1 MKKRLLLF
9 AASCLLSLLIAE
21 VVLRIHNPFP
31 GRVRGDQIVLGKN
44 VRFTFAGPGN
54 HKLDAEIAYSTNS
67 LGLRGPEPP
76 PDFHAYTSIIT
87 VGGSTTECRYLSD
100 DKTWP
105 AQLERSLAKSSPKVW
120 VNNAGLDGHSTF
132 GHAVLLQDYV
142 LKLKPTLVL
151 LLVGWNDVGLS
162 VPREFDREQFAWRSG
177 SLRRLLISAANH
189 SEVLTLGLI
198 AHRSRQAWL
207 RGKGHGMNFDIRKRP
222 TFQMTESEVAALCDH
237 HAATFLSGYE
247 QRLKRLVVMT
257 REAGS
262 EPVLITQT
270 TMCAIGV
277 DAATGFDFGSVRA
290 EPDMNCGALW
300 RLLEIYNDSTRRIG
314 RETGTT
320 VIDLARLLPR
330 DENYFYDMVHFS
342 NPGAAAVGE
351 IVASSLAG
359 DLAGYKEAPAGID

>member
-1 MKKRLLLF
+1 MRKRLLLF

-76 PDFHAYTSIIT
+76 PDFDAYTSIIT

-105 AQLERSLAKSSPKVW
+105 AQLARSLRRSSPKVW

-142 LKLKPTLVL
+142 LKLKPKFVL
-151 LLVGWNDVGLS
+151 LLVGWNDVGLGA
-162 VPREFDREQFAWRSG
+162 PREYDREQFAWRSG

-207 RGKGHGMNFDIRKRP
+207 RGKGHGGMSFDIRKRRL
-222 TFQMTESEVAALCDH
+222 FQMTEREVSALCDH
-237 HAATFLSGYE
+237 HSATFLSGYE
-247 QRLKRLVVMT
+247 QRLKKLVLMT
-257 REAGS
+257 RQAGS
-262 EPVLITQT
+262 EPMLMTQT

-314 RETGTT
+314 RETGTK

-342 NPGAAAVGE
+342 NPGAVAVGE
-351 IVASSLAG
+351 IAANSLAG
-359 DLAGYKEAPAGID
+359 DLAASREAPSGN